1 MPLHH
6 KCKEFIAKYTM
17 DEETVQYGVK
27 CDTYKRLD
35 LPTFRP
41 LYLHLCSVLLELM
54 HLCIRMQIENNSPLK
69 SSNESGHSSGSGSGS
84 GGGLAAGAGASGG
97 SNVSC
102 SRNVGGGAGA
112 AGFRFSLLSTEVLT
126 SECRE
131 CIEQAIIVRQLYYH
145 MIYSVFDRSEMD
157 VQTLLE
163 HDLLKFDEDLKV
175 NKFLFSLNKLQKLL
189 RLIKQKRKQKGNH

>member
-6 KCKEFIAKYTM
+6 KCKEFIAKYIL
-17 DEETVQYGVK
+17 DEETIQYGVK

-41 LYLHLCSVLLELM
+41 LYLHLCSVLIELM
-54 HLCIRMQIENNSPLK
+54 HLCIRMQIENNRALTSANNSQSSMASSSTPPNSLSNSMAHK
-69 SSNESGHSSGSGSGS
+69 SVGTGGNHNEQ
-84 GGGLAAGAGASGG
+84 
-97 SNVSC
+97 
-102 SRNVGGGAGA
+102 
-112 AGFRFSLLSTEVLT
+112 FKFSLLSIEVLT
-126 SECRE
+126 TECRE

-163 HDLLKFDEDLKV
+163 HDLMRFDDDLKV
-175 NKFLFSLNKLQKLL
+175 
-189 RLIKQKRKQKGNH
+189 IKIIIIKSCNVKIHLGMNLS

>member
-6 KCKEFIAKYTM
+6 KCKEYIAKYTL
-17 DEETVQYGVK
+17 DEETIQYGVK

-54 HLCIRMQIENNSPLK
+54 HLCIRMQIENNRMLK
-69 SSNESGHSSGSGSGS
+69 TSGSTTSNGSGSATALATSSIGS
-84 GGGLAAGAGASGG
+84 GM
-97 SNVSC
+97 
-102 SRNVGGGAGA
+102 GA
-112 AGFRFSLLSTEVLT
+112 ASFNSDFKFSLLSTEVLT
-126 SECRE
+126 NECRE
-131 CIEQAIIVRQLYYH
+131 CIEQAIIIRQLYYH

-163 HDLLKFDEDLKV
+163 QDLLKFDEDLKV
-175 NKFLFSLNKLQKLL
+175 IHF
-189 RLIKQKRKQKGNH
+189 

>member
-6 KCKEFIAKYTM
+6 KCKEFIAKYTL
-17 DEETVQYGVK
+17 DEETIQYGVK

-54 HLCIRMQIENNSPLK
+54 HLCIRMQIENNRALT
-69 SSNESGHSSGSGSGS
+69 SSTNSSQSSMGGGGGSGMTPPNSLS
-84 GGGLAAGAGASGG
+84 SSMAHKLAT
-97 SNVSC
+97 
-102 SRNVGGGAGA
+102 SRHEQ
-112 AGFRFSLLSTEVLT
+112 FKFSLLSIEVLT
-126 SECRE
+126 TECRE

-163 HDLLKFDEDLKV
+163 HDLLRFDDDLKV
-175 NKFLFSLNKLQKLL
+175 
-189 RLIKQKRKQKGNH
+189 

>member
-1 MPLHH
+1 
-6 KCKEFIAKYTM
+6 M

-69 SSNESGHSSGSGSGS
+69 SSSNESGHSSGSGS
-84 GGGLAAGAGASGG
+84 GGGLAAGAGGGVGGGGVGGGG
-97 SNVSC
+97 SNASC
-102 SRNVGGGAGA
+102 SRSVGGGAGGA

-175 NKFLFSLNKLQKLL
+175 NKFLFI
-189 RLIKQKRKQKGNH
+189 LIEF